1 MHPFGPARCQL
12 LLALAAT
19 CFLIAGPA
27 IAKDDSMVMAIP
39 AKGWP
44 PYIIAEKT
52 PRGIMVDVMRQI
64 AATANLEIQ
73 FINYPDKRALMRLCD
88 GTVDAYPKSR
98 DWVTAP
104 DEFLWTDPVLESQ
117 DLLLFRKGEK
127 WDFDRPQEGSG
138 EKIGC
143 VLGYRYPVLKPFF
156 ASDKIKRVNA
166 PNSRSMLLMLSR
178 GRTDAA
184 VVNKNVALWL
194 MEDTFELSGNDFE
207 FADHPLETAPY
218 AFAFTQKKEWKPF
231 IAHFNRELAAMKKD
245 GRLQAILDKYR

>member
-1 MHPFGPARCQL
+1 MHPFGPACFQL

-27 IAKDDSMVMAIP
+27 IAKDGSMVMAIP

-98 DWVTAP
+98 DWVTDPA
-104 DEFLWTDPVLESQ
+104 DYLWTDPVLNSQ
-117 DLLLFRKGEK
+117 DVLIFRKGK
-127 WDFDRPQEGSG
+127 TWDFSQPHERN
-138 EKIGC
+138 EKRIGC
-143 VLGYRYPVLKPFF
+143 VFGYRYPKLEPFF
-156 ASDKIKRVNA
+156 ASQKLKRANA
-166 PNSRSMLLMLSR
+166 PNSKAMLLMLAR
-178 GRTDAA
+178 GRTEAA
-184 VVNKNVALWL
+184 VANKNVALWL
-194 MEDTFELSGNDFE
+194 MGTTFELNRNDFE
-207 FADHPLETAPY
+207 FSEKPLGTAPY
-218 AFAFTQKKEWKPF
+218 AFAFSRTKRWERF
-231 IAHFNRELAAMKKD
+231 IALFNRELAAMKKD
-245 GRLQAILDKYR
+245 GRFQAILEKYR